1 MQHVHAD
8 ILKTYKHKIFKPCTQ
23 LQYTISHV
31 SLRYISLI
39 CLYVE
44 MVECVVAFVGNVD
57 FLTKLTF

>member
-8 ILKTYKHKIFKPCTQ
+8 IKNTYKHKIFKPCTQ
-23 LQYTISHV
+23 LQYTIFHV

-44 MVECVVAFVGNVD
+44 MIACFVAFVGNVD